1 MEKSKKKKKILTAT
15 LAFAMAAAIGIN
27 WYYNSGNLGTSSD
40 TETTREQNNLGDSIY
55 VNANTE
61 GAKDEEKDNN
71 ENEEVTDVVKTEEYF
86 AQAQLKRTQAHDTA
100 LDEIQKVLDNKGAV
114 EEVQSLL
121 DEYTNMIKLETDIE
135 NLITAKIDCKCL
147 VIINSDKAEIVVESD
162 AIDELYML
170 QITEIVSGQTD
181 IPAENIIIIQAK

>member
-1 MEKSKKKKKILTAT
+1 MEKSKKKKKVLTAT

-61 GAKDEEKDNN
+61 GTKDEEKDNN
-71 ENEEVTDVVKTEEYF
+71 ENEEVTDVVKAEEYF

-100 LDEIQKVLDNKGAV
+100 LDEIQKVLDNKGAG

>member
-1 MEKSKKKKKILTAT
+1 MEKSRKKKKVLTAT

-27 WYYNSGNLGTSSD
+27 WYYNNGNLDTSSD
-40 TETTREQNNLGDSIY
+40 TETTREQSNLGDSIY
-55 VNANTE
+55 VNANADDTN
-61 GAKDEEKDNN
+61 DEEKDND
-71 ENEEVTDVVKTEEYF
+71 ENDDVTDVVKTEEYF

-100 LDEIQKVLDNKGAV
+100 LDEIQKVLDNEGAG
-114 EEVQSLL
+114 EEVQNLL

-170 QITEIVSGQTD
+170 QMTEIVSGQTD

>member
-1 MEKSKKKKKILTAT
+1 MEKSKKKKKVLTAT

-61 GAKDEEKDNN
+61 GTKDEEKDNN
-71 ENEEVTDVVKTEEYF
+71 ENEEVTDVVKAEEYF

-100 LDEIQKVLDNKGAV
+100 LDEIQKVLDNKGAG

-181 IPAENIIIIQAK
+181 LPAENIIIIQAK